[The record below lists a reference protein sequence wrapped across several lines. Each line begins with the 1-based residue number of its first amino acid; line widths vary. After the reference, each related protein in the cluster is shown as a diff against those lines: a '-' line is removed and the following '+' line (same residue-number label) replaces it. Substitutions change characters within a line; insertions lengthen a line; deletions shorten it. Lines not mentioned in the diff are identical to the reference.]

1 MEQIQSKKWYDNRF
15 IVHLLLIIFFPVGL
29 YALWK
34 TDTIAKWW
42 KITAT
47 VLVAIFVIAYL
58 GDSNTTDLSSSAEL
72 TKSQKEPEKVLSQAQ
87 MDSIA
92 LAKNIATYEERKSQT
107 ILAKDLYNA
116 YQANEVRADNNFK
129 GKVFY
134 VEGII
139 GDIGKDIMDEIY
151 VTLNT
156 GDIIG
161 SVQCYVD
168 NAEVAAKLLKGQRIT
183 VFGECDGLMMNVL
196 MKDCKVVENLSDLK
210 TNTNL

>member
-1 MEQIQSKKWYDNRF
+1 MEQIQSKKWYDNKF

-168 NAEVAAKLLKGQRIT
+168 NAEVAAKLQKGQRIT